1 MNKRVAQ
8 QAGFTLIEVLVSLF
22 IFALLS
28 SSTLVVLTTTLTNK
42 QQMAEKS
49 TALQERTLARIL
61 LKSDF
66 ANTVV
71 VPKFDGFSQPE
82 PILFGGG
89 SLGDNRLLTLSRVGW
104 DNPGGLEKRSG
115 LQAVEYVLEDG
126 VLIRRILARFNGA
139 QTTEPFDQVL
149 VHGLGAV
156 KFSFYDGEEWV
167 DTWVT
172 GPPPLGVET
181 LPVLA
186 AVEFTFA
193 DDNKTRQI
201 FWLGADQ

>member
-1 MNKRVAQ
+1 MNTHTTKQ
-8 QAGFTLIEVLVSLF
+8 SGFTLVEVLVSLF

-28 SSTLVVLTTTLTNK
+28 SSTLAVLTTTIKNK

-49 TALQERTLARIL
+49 TAIQERTLARIL

-66 ANTVV
+66 AHTVI
-71 VPKFDGFSQPE
+71 VPKFDSFAQPE

-89 SLGDNRLLTLSRVGW
+89 NLGDNRVLSLSRIGW

-126 VLIRRILARFNGA
+126 VLIRRTRARFNGV
-139 QTTEPFDQVL
+139 QTSTPSDQAL
-149 VHGLGAV
+149 VHDMNAV
-156 KFSFYDGEEWV
+156 KFLFYDGEEWV
-167 DTWVT
+167 ENWIV
-172 GPPPLGVET
+172 GEPPLGVET

-186 AVEFTFA
+186 SVEFTFA

-201 FWLGADQ
+201 FWVGADQ